1 MTHTEFIKANFIVL
15 AETENSIFFDADGEK
30 VAEIG
35 CLSFD
40 CNSVEEFYELIAE
53 YGEPSAE
60 ELAI

>member
-1 MTHTEFIKANFIVL
+1 MTHIEFIKANFIVL
-15 AETENSIFFDADGEK
+15 AETERSIYFDAYGEK

-40 CNSVEEFYELIAE
+40 CDSVEEFYELIAE